1 MWISSSFLRK
11 LGRMSTLGLLILLLA
26 ACGSTTGGAT
36 ATGTSTAGV
45 GGSLSQG
52 AKTPT
57 SPASTNTPTS
67 VAPTATPTLA
77 ATPTAAAGTYT
88 TSQPG
93 VICDTHGGVWH
104 AQNLDGINC
113 PPAAG
118 GTQLIINA
126 GGTRG
131 YLYLQ
136 QLPNNQTFTANNTI
150 IATGVLGGTAS
161 GYQAKCLGLAEQ
173 DASTGYVAE
182 YCNGGSW
189 FIASISSGG
198 AILSKLDQGVVTQLT
213 TAEVALTF
221 KGSTLSFSIQNS
233 VIDTINITALQPTQ
247 VAIVYD
253 CVGYGANQTIGG
265 NFLLVQDF
273 SYQAAAS

>member
-1 MWISSSFLRK
+1 MYISSPFIRTWA
-11 LGRMSTLGLLILLLA
+11 RITFLGLLMLLLA
-26 ACGSTTGGAT
+26 ACGGTAGGAN
-36 ATGTSTAGV
+36 TSGV
-45 GGSLSQG
+45 NGLLSQG

-57 SPASTNTPTS
+57 SPVSTNTPS
-67 VAPTATPTLA
+67 APTVPATPTSSPA
-77 ATPTAAAGTYT
+77 ITPPASGNYT

-126 GGTRG
+126 SGARG

-136 QLPNNQTFTANNTI
+136 QLPNNQDFTANNTI
-150 IATGVLGGTAS
+150 TATGVLGDIAS
-161 GYQAKCLGLAEQ
+161 GYQTKCLGLAEQ
-173 DASTGYVAE
+173 DANTGYAAE
-182 YCNGGSW
+182 YCNNGSW

-198 AILSKLDQGVVTQLT
+198 VILNKLDKGVVTMLT
-213 TAEVALTF
+213 TATIALTF
-221 KGSTLSFSIQNS
+221 KGTTLSFSVQNS
-233 VIDTINITALQPTQ
+233 VIDTVNISALQPTQ

-273 SYQAAAS
+273 SYQAATT